1 MIGEREDATP
11 EDKVWVFFKKKKIDT
26 LLYDSLISFFS
37 SFDLSS

>member
-11 EDKVWVFFKKKKIDT
+11 EDKVGIFLKKKIDT